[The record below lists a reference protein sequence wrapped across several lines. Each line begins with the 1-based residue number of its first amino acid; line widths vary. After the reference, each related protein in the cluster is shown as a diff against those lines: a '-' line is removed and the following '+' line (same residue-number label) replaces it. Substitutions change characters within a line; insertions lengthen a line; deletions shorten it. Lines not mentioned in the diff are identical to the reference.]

1 MLKNGSFLTF
11 WTLAIIFLFSAES
24 RTTDRNDEIENDY
37 FTDPEEIEEVFPT
50 NLARNYLNVNLPK
63 FRSNNKFFWRPTR
76 STPTQES
83 DLATFFLRPT
93 KSNKNF
99 FLMRPMKRN
108 QNQNQDSNPENYH
121 HRYLRTNIQNP
132 FWMRPTRSTVI

>member
-1 MLKNGSFLTF
+1 MDGKDALSFKRGKYKIFMFKEVTF
-11 WTLAIIFLFSAES
+11 T
-24 RTTDRNDEIENDY
+24 
-37 FTDPEEIEEVFPT
+37 
-50 NLARNYLNVNLPK
+50 VNLPK

-121 HRYLRTNIQNP
+121 HRYLRTNVQNP